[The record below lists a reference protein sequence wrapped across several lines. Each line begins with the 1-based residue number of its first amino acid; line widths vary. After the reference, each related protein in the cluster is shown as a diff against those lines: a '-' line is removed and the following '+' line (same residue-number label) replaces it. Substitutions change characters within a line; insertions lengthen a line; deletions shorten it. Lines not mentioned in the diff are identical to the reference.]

1 MLISD
6 QKGINQLSNEQ
17 KRISL
22 PSFKEMITCV
32 YEMSQKRLNTSTQ
45 RVVYGRVTLAYSY
58 EIYKEVSNE
67 MKI

>member
-1 MLISD
+1 
-6 QKGINQLSNEQ
+6 
-17 KRISL
+17 
-22 PSFKEMITCV
+22 MITCV